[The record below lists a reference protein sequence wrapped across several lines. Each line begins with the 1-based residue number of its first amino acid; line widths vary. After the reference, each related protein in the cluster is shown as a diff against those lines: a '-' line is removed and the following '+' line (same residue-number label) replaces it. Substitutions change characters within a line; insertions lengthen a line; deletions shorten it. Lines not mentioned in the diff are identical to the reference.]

1 MSNETMS
8 RVRLRHN
15 DLVNMLKVVDSIAK
29 SEDNVLLE
37 IIECG
42 GNGIGSIVEIEIP
55 VEINGER
62 GVFRKAIVTEES
74 W

>member
-42 GNGIGSIVEIEIP
+42 GNGIGSIVEVEIP

>member
-1 MSNETMS
+1 MNNEIMN

-29 SEDNVLLE
+29 SEDNVFLE

-42 GNGIGSIVEIEIP
+42 GNGIGSIVEVEIP

-62 GVFRKAIVTEES
+62 GWFRKAIVTEES

>member
-1 MSNETMS
+1 MSNETMN

-15 DLVNMLKVVDSIAK
+15 DLVHMLKVVDSIAK

-42 GNGIGSIVEIEIP
+42 GNGIGSIVEVEIP

-62 GVFRKAIVTEES
+62 GWFRKAIVTEES